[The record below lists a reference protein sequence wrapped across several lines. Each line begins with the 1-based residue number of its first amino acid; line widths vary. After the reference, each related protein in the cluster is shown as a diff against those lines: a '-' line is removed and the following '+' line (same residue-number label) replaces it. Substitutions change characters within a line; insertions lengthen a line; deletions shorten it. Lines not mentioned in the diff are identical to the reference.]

1 MPIVRTPSLSRA
13 VQWMGH
19 LVDELVPPGHTPEGA
34 ADWQP
39 DTTEDYCPRC
49 GASAGPGSVTPHG
62 CPFCLK
68 LNFPWHRI
76 TRLGFYGEPV
86 DDWIRDLKFHRR
98 WRYGQWMG
106 KQLANALPLPLKTET
121 TENETSGGAQWMI
134 CPVPMH
140 KFRCWHRGYNQ
151 ADLIA
156 RAAAKSLGLTCAPI
170 LKRVRHTPP
179 QTAIAPSRRHDNV
192 RNSFDIEKVDLAE
205 HDVILMD
212 DVKTTGAT
220 LSACTRLLI
229 GAGARSVHA
238 AVVAVADP
246 KGQGFSA
253 L

>member
-1 MPIVRTPSLSRA
+1 MPIVRTAPLSRA
-13 VQWMGH
+13 VRWMGQ
-19 LVDELVPPGHTPEGA
+19 LVDELVPPGNIPEGA
-34 ADWQP
+34 AEWSP
-39 DTTEDYCPRC
+39 DTAEEYCPRC
-49 GASAGPGSVTPHG
+49 GASAGPGSVTPRG

-68 LNFPWHRI
+68 LTFPWQRL
-76 TRLGFYGEPV
+76 TRLGFYGEPLDQWV
-86 DDWIRDLKFHRR
+86 RDLKFRRR

-106 KQLANALPLPLKTET
+106 EQLAET
-121 TENETSGGAQWMI
+121 IGQPTTPNRLLV

-140 KFRCWHRGYNQ
+140 RLRRWQRGYNQ

-156 RAAAKSLGLTCAPI
+156 RAAAKSLDLTCAPI
-170 LKRVRHTPP
+170 LKRTRHTPP

-192 RNSFDIEKVDLAE
+192 RGTFDIEKVDLTG
-205 HDVILMD
+205 HDVILID

-246 KGQGFSA
+246 KGQGFRGI
-253 L
+253 